1 MYISWLTTK
10 EVMPNL
16 QLVAFERIYI
26 PRNNKNIVKVKLN
39 IEPHSLAVWTGNKGF
54 AIEPGNILQLNLVIS
69 EIME

>member
-1 MYISWLTTK
+1 
-10 EVMPNL
+10 MPNL

-26 PRNNKNIVKVKLN
+26 PRKNKNIVKVKLN

-69 EIME
+69 EVME